1 MILGDPGFGKSGLTQ
16 SLGELPN
23 MEYIRTGSF
32 VRDADPGSLV
42 AAGGRI
48 IVDGL
53 DEIASAAAG
62 GAVEAVLKQ
71 LYAWLKS
78 TLEKI
83 AAVHPQSRVH
93 GMLPWAFDQASN

>member
-1 MILGDPGFGKSGLTQ
+1 MAGGRVGAGRVVYNT
-16 SLGELPN
+16 G
-23 MEYIRTGSF
+23 EYIRAGSF
-32 VRDADPGSLV
+32 VRDADPGSLI

-83 AAVHPQSRVH
+83 AAGHPQSRVH
-93 GMLPWAFDQASN
+93 GLLPWAFDQASN